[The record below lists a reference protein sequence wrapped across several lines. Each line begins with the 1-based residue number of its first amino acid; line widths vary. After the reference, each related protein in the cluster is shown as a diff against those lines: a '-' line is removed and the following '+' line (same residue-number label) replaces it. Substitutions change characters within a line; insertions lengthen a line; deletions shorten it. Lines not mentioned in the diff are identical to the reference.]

1 MEGAHGPRPWAG
13 GRGESDLCGRQEVTR
28 EGRVTRIRLG
38 TYNRC
43 YGFDCIAH
51 GCVWYTVIMPSTTSI
66 HLPRD
71 YPQRVRNARELIGLT
86 QAKFAELVG
95 VSYATV
101 NRWENRQSRPNN
113 LAWERILQLES
124 SADGAVAPDMSTPDE
139 SPPSS
144 RVLDFSADPDAVS
157 AVAESHRLTYGHL
170 VNSAFATETSLIDPL
185 PHQRIAVY
193 HRMLNQ
199 SPLRFLLADDAGAG
213 KTIMTGLYIREMLSR
228 RLIRR
233 VLIAPPAGLVGNWE
247 REMRDLFRLKF
258 RIVGGTDARV
268 GNPFTGPESDRVIVS
283 LDTLAGERMF
293 GHLKDA
299 ETEAYDLVVFDEAH
313 KLSANRQPDFR
324 VRKTGRYK
332 LAEAIAGADVD
343 DERWTLPWSAH
354 HLLLLTATPHMG
366 RDYPYYCLWRLLLP
380 DALQTFD
387 AFSRFA
393 AQSRRKHFVRRTK
406 EEMVHFDE
414 TPLYPQRNCA
424 TLSYELTQG
433 GESEQELYNETT
445 DYIQGYYNR
454 AQILNRSAARL
465 AMSVFQRRLTS
476 STFALMRSFERRGE
490 KLEGMID
497 DFRSGRLTE
506 DQLDRQQRQLSGLD
520 DPFETRTADEDAVG
534 DGDGEQN
541 ESFEDRALGGTVSVN
556 LAELEAE
563 RLKVEELLGKAQ
575 NLMNRGE
582 ESKFEKLR
590 EVLRDPAY
598 SDQKLIVFTEHRDT
612 ATFLVRRLEGLG
624 FTGQVASIHGGMD
637 YQERERQVEFFRRP
651 VSDGGANYL
660 VATDAAGEGIN
671 LQFCWLM
678 VNYDIPWN
686 PARLEQRMGRIHR
699 YGQTHDPVI
708 IINLVATGT
717 REGRVMKTLLDKL
730 DAIRRELKSDKV
742 FDVIGRLF
750 EDVSMKDYLD
760 QAVAGGDT
768 GTINRLEGTLTQDQV
783 LALRDKERVL
793 YGEGGEVRRDLDDLK
808 DETERETYRR
818 LIPGYVRR
826 FVEKSAPLLDL
837 RIEGDLDTSFTLSP
851 QRPRAIDPLLTLLEA
866 YPDEARDHL
875 TVYRPEDR
883 RDAVWL
889 HPGEPVFDGISAS
902 VIDRYGND
910 GLRGAVFV
918 DPYASE
924 THLFHIA
931 LVTVERGPDPERQ
944 DSAAGTDAMLLDSQ
958 LVGLRQTEDGLV
970 EELPV
975 EHLLL
980 LRGARDYAPGQ
991 ATIAAHARRLVADA
1005 TAFARDGVTG
1015 QLVQS
1020 HQRKT
1025 INELPSRLEFVNRG
1039 FDFQAAELAAARAR
1053 LTDKARSGDP
1063 GARVELA
1070 RIKARQR
1077 GITAARARR
1086 LAELKSEPE
1095 RVRPGEVEFLVH
1107 ALVVPAQDQEEIKH
1121 FDAEVE
1127 TVAMSVATSW
1137 EEHLGANVKDVSR
1150 PDIARRA
1157 GLPDWPGFDL
1167 LSVHPGIE
1175 RRAIEVKGRAG
1186 CGTVA
1191 MSDNEWA
1198 KACNLRDRYWLYV
1211 IFDCATPHPR
1221 LVRVRDPFDKLLA
1234 RSRESV
1240 AYVISPS
1247 ELIEAAEE

>member
-1 MEGAHGPRPWAG
+1 MALIVPH
-13 GRGESDLCGRQEVTR
+13 T
-28 EGRVTRIRLG
+28 IRR
-38 TYNRC
+38 YN
-43 YGFDCIAH
+43 
-51 GCVWYTVIMPSTTSI
+51 VVEIMPPTTSTE
-66 HLPRD
+66 LPSD
-71 YPQRVRNARELIGLT
+71 YPRRVRDAREIRGLT

-101 NRWENRQSRPNN
+101 NRWENRQSRPNT
-113 LAWERILQLES
+113 LAWARILQIES
-124 SADGAVAPDMSTPDE
+124 SVDGAVVPDQSTRDD

-144 RVLDFSADPDAVS
+144 YVIDFSADPDGVS
-157 AVAESHRLTYGHL
+157 AFAEAHRLTYGHL
-170 VNSAFATETSLIDPL
+170 FNPAFATETSLIDAL

-233 VLIAPPAGLVGNWE
+233 VLIVPPAGLVGNWE
-247 REMRDLFRLKF
+247 REMRYLFRLKF
-258 RIVGGTDARV
+258 RIVGGTGARD
-268 GNPFTGPESDRVIVS
+268 GNPFTGPESDQVIVS
-283 LDTLAGERMF
+283 LDTLAGQRMF
-293 GHLKDA
+293 GHLSDA
-299 ETEAYDLVVFDEAH
+299 ETKAYDLVVFDEAH

-324 VRKTGRYK
+324 VRKTDRYK

-366 RDYPYYCLWRLLLP
+366 KDYPYYCLWRLLLP

-387 AFSRFA
+387 AFTRFP
-393 AQSRRKHFVRRTK
+393 AQSRQKHFVRRTK

-414 TPLYPQRNCA
+414 SPLYPQRNCD
-424 TLSYELTQG
+424 TLGYELTQG
-433 GESEQELYNETT
+433 VGSEQELYNETT

-454 AQILNRSAARL
+454 AQVLNRSAARL
-465 AMSVFQRRLTS
+465 AMSVFQRRLAS
-476 STFALMRSFERRGE
+476 STYALMRSFERRGE
-490 KLEGMID
+490 KLEGMIS
-497 DFRSGRLTE
+497 DFRNGRLTE
-506 DQLDRQQRQLSGLD
+506 DRLDRQQRQLGGLD
-520 DPFETRTADEDAVG
+520 DLFETKTADEDPLI
-534 DGDGEQN
+534 DDDGEQN
-541 ESFEDRALGGTVSVN
+541 EAFEDRALGGTVAVN
-556 LAELEAE
+556 LAELETE
-563 RLKVEELLGKAQ
+563 RLKIEELLGKART
-575 NLMNRGE
+575 LMNRGE

-590 EVLRDPAY
+590 EVLRDPSY

-612 ATFLVRRLEGLG
+612 ANFLVSRLEGLG
-624 FTGQVASIHGGMD
+624 FTGQVASIHGGMN

-651 VSDGGANYL
+651 ASEGGANYL

-699 YGQTHDPVI
+699 YGQTHDPVV
-708 IINLVATGT
+708 IINLVSAGT
-717 REGRVMKTLLDKL
+717 REGRVMKTLLEKL
-730 DAIRRELKSDKV
+730 EAIRRELQSDKV

-750 EDVSMKDYLD
+750 GGISMKDYLD

-768 GTINRLEGTLTQDQV
+768 ESISRLEGTLTQEQV
-783 LALRDKERVL
+783 LALRDKERAL
-793 YGEGGEVRRDLDDLK
+793 YGEGGEVSRELEELN
-808 DETERETYRR
+808 DETEQETYRL

-826 FVEKSAPLLDL
+826 FIEKSAPLIDL
-837 RIEGDLDTSFTLSP
+837 RIEGDLEATFTLAP
-851 QRPRAIDPLLTLLEA
+851 QRAGAIDPLLTLLEGP
-866 YPDEARDHL
+866 PDEARDRL

-889 HPGEPVFDGISAS
+889 HPGEPVFDGFSAS
-902 VIDRYGND
+902 VIHRYRTD

-918 DPYASE
+918 DPYASQPY
-924 THLFHIA
+924 LFHIA
-931 LVTVERGPDPERQ
+931 LVAVESGPNREEEG
-944 DSAAGTDAMLLDSQ
+944 SITGTDAAMLDSQ
-958 LVGLRQTEDGLV
+958 LLGLRQTEDGAV
-970 EELPV
+970 EEWPV

-980 LRGARDYAPGQ
+980 LKGTKDFAPGQ
-991 ATIAAHARRLVADA
+991 APIAALARRLVADA
-1005 TAFARDGVTG
+1005 ATFARDGVAG
-1015 QLVQS
+1015 RLVQS
-1020 HQRKT
+1020 HQRK
-1025 INELPSRLEFVNRG
+1025 IVEELPSRLEFVNKG

-1053 LTDKARSGDP
+1053 LTDKVRYGDP
-1063 GARVELA
+1063 GARTELA

-1086 LAELKSEPE
+1086 LAELRSEPE
-1095 RVRPGEVEFLVH
+1095 RVRPGEFEFLVH
-1107 ALVVPAQDQEEIKH
+1107 ALVVPAQDPEEVER

-1127 TVAMSVATSW
+1127 AVAMSVAASW
-1137 EEHLGANVKDVSR
+1137 EERLGADVKDVSR
-1150 PDIARRA
+1150 PDLARRA

-1167 LSVHPGIE
+1167 LSLRSGIE

-1186 CGTVA
+1186 SGSVI

-1198 KACNLRDRYWLYV
+1198 KACNLRNGYCLYV
-1211 IFDCATPHPR
+1211 VFDCATPQPR
-1221 LVRVRDPFDKLLA
+1221 LVRVRDPFGKLLA

-1240 AYVISPS
+1240 AYTISQG
-1247 ELIEAAEE
+1247 ELTEAAEP